1 MWQSLYTIHSV
12 ILLDAEGERIAS
24 KFYEG
29 PQGLKEQKEFEV
41 SAWRVEYLS
50 AGFGLVHRCAAGT
63 GRGHREARL
72 S

>member
-41 SAWRVEYLS
+41 RAWRFERLS
-50 AGFGLVHRCAAGT
+50 AACRLVH
-63 GRGHREARL
+63 
-72 S
+72 